1 MARLDEFMNLE
12 GFSLFKCSSVLFF
25 SWQCGGRGR
34 VNVVFL
40 LWSKQVT
47 YTNDLRTI
55 IKEPQKQKQKKGN
68 CRLSVLTLSQKPGQK
83 KQTDI

>member
-47 YTNDLRTI
+47 YTNDLR
-55 IKEPQKQKQKKGN
+55 PRVHVLDFFALGSLKK
-68 CRLSVLTLSQKPGQK
+68 SFVV
-83 KQTDI
+83 